1 MMAVEDVIET
11 YDVEYAVSVELDD
24 GRIIEGTGKDIAEAC
39 RRLADAV
46 EEATR

>member
-11 YDVEYAVSVELDD
+11 YEVEYAVEVELDD
-24 GRIIEGTGKDIAEAC
+24 GRIVKGVGRTIGEAC